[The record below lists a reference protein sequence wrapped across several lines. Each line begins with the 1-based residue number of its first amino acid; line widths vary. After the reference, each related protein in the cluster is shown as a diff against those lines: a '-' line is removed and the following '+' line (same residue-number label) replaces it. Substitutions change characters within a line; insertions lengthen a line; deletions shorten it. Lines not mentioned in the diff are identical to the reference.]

1 MMVVTMKERFKNSA
15 LDIAKYIICIAQDNG
30 DNITNL
36 KLQKLLYYAQAWF
49 LVNNENKK
57 LFTDSIIAWQYSPVV
72 QVVYDEYKSFGRLP
86 IELKDYD
93 GKCDN
98 LSDNVKTY
106 LNEFCETF
114 LDFSATALAS
124 MTHQEEPWIEAIS
137 KGYGS
142 EVNTDTMYN
151 FYSKML
157 RDEEE

>member
-1 MMVVTMKERFKNSA
+1 MTAVMERKIENSA
-15 LDIAKYIICIAQDNG
+15 LDVAKYILCIAQNNG
-30 DNITNL
+30 DTITNL
-36 KLQKLLYYAQAWF
+36 KLQKLLYYAQAWY
-49 LVNNENKK
+49 LVNNDNQK
-57 LFTDSIIAWQYSPVV
+57 LFEDSICAWQYGPVV
-72 QVVYDEYKSFGRLP
+72 QAVYDKYKTFGRLP
-86 IELKDYD
+86 IELKDCD

-114 LDFSATALAS
+114 LDFSATALVS

-142 EVNTDTMYN
+142 EINTDTMYN